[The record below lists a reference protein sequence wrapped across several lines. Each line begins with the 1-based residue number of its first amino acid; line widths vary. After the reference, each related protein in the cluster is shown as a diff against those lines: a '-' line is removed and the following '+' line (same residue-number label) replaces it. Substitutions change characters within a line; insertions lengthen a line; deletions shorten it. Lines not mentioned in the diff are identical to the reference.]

1 MRLKDKVAI
10 VTGSSTGIGKAIAVA
25 FAHEGANVVL
35 AGRSLSKM
43 EEVVN
48 EIKASGET
56 AIAIKTDITEE
67 KQIKEL
73 VNQAIARFKQ
83 VDILV
88 NNSASTSDRELSVA
102 EMDLDMWNM
111 TIRVNLTGTM
121 LCCREVLKSM
131 LPRKSGNIINISS
144 IAGTMGHAKRS
155 AYGSSKWAIIGFTET
170 LSEEVGPDSIRVNC
184 ISPAGTLTDRF
195 KEVTEGRGMTVE
207 ERIKQTAFQ
216 YSLRR
221 MANTSEVA
229 AAAVFL
235 ASDESSAITGQNLL
249 VTCGFH
255 MPSPGEQASKSA

>member
-10 VTGSSTGIGKAIAVA
+10 VTGSSTGIGKAIAIA
-25 FAHEGANVVL
+25 FAREGAKVVL
-35 AGRSLSKM
+35 AGRSLPKM
-43 EEVVN
+43 EDVVK
-48 EIKASGET
+48 EIKSSGGI
-56 AIAIKTDITEE
+56 AAAIKTDITEE
-67 KQIKEL
+67 KQIKDM
-73 VNQAIARFKQ
+73 VDKAVAQYGR

-121 LCCREVLKSM
+121 LCCREVLRSM

-155 AYGSSKWAIIGFTET
+155 AYGSSKWAVIGFTET
-170 LSEEVGPDSIRVNC
+170 LSEEVGPDGIRVNC

-235 ASDESSAITGQNLL
+235 ASDESSAITGQNLP

-255 MPSPGEQASKSA
+255 MPSPGEQASNKY

>member
-10 VTGSSTGIGKAIAVA
+10 VTGSSAGIGKAIAVA
-25 FAHEGANVVL
+25 FAVEGAKVVL

-43 EEVVN
+43 EDVVK
-48 EIKASGET
+48 EIKSSGGT
-56 AIAIKTDITEE
+56 AIAIRTDITEE
-67 KQIKEL
+67 KQIKDM
-73 VNQAIARFKQ
+73 ADKTIANFGRI
-83 VDILV
+83 DILV

-102 EMDLDMWNM
+102 NMDLDMWNM

-121 LCCREVLKSM
+121 LCCREVLRSM
-131 LPRKSGNIINISS
+131 LPRKRGNIINISS
-144 IAGTMGHAKRS
+144 IAGTMGHAMRS
-155 AYGSSKWAIIGFTET
+155 AYGSSKWAVIGFTET
-170 LSEEVGPDSIRVNC
+170 LSEEVGPDGIRVNC

-235 ASDESSAITGQNLL
+235 ASDESSAVTGQNLL

-255 MPSPGEQASKSA
+255 MPSPGEQAGNKQ